1 MSYVLSDKRLADL
14 ETLLHCIFLVTMDI
28 MWLFEEEEIDITRD
42 ITSKSLG
49 VADTESFHESGAL
62 LHYTGEAT
70 FTWENGNVM
79 KTDC

>member
-14 ETLLHCIFLVTMDI
+14 ETLLHCIFLVTTDI

-49 VADTESFHESGAL
+49 VADTESFHEAGAL
-62 LHYTGEAT
+62 LHYTG
-70 FTWENGNVM
+70 
-79 KTDC
+79 